1 MQYLWQ
7 SMGLEKKFM
16 AKTIVAYDVAN
27 IMYDSVTLLLI
38 THSSQFFL
46 VLDTDRRSCM
56 SSSLQLFYMITS
68 VL

>member
-1 MQYLWQ
+1 
-7 SMGLEKKFM
+7 MGLEKKFM

-56 SSSLQLFYMITS
+56 SSSL
-68 VL
+68 